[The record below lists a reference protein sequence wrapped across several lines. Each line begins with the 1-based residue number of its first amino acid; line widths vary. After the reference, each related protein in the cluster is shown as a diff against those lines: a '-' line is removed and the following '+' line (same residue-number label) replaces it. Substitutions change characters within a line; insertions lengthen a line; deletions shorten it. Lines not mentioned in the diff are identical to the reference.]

1 MPYLHKELPDNQDA
15 KDSIFY
21 AGFLK
26 LDMKSEKI
34 TKTVS
39 FGETKTAGEV
49 FFQKR
54 DNAKSE
60 DDGYVMTFV
69 YDWAKKESSFVMWDA
84 QTLEVKVDAPLKDRV
99 PHGFHGLFV

>member
-1 MPYLHKELPDNQDA
+1 MPYLHKELPDIQAA

-26 LDMKSEKI
+26 LDMKAEKV
-34 TKTVS
+34 TKSVS

-54 DNAKSE
+54 DGATEE

-69 YDWAKKESSFVMWDA
+69 YDWQSKQSSFMMWDA
-84 QTLEVKVDAPLKDRV
+84 RSLEIVVDAPLRDRV

>member
-1 MPYLHKELPDNQDA
+1 MPYLHKELPASQDA

-26 LDMKSEKI
+26 LDMKSEKVV
-34 TKTVS
+34 KTVS
-39 FGETKTAGEV
+39 YGDTRTAGEV

-54 DNAKSE
+54 DGATAE
-60 DDGYVMTFV
+60 DDGYIMTFV
-69 YDWAKKESSFVMWDA
+69 YDWETKQSSFMMWDA
-84 QTLEVKVDAPLKDRV
+84 QTFELKVDAPLKDRV